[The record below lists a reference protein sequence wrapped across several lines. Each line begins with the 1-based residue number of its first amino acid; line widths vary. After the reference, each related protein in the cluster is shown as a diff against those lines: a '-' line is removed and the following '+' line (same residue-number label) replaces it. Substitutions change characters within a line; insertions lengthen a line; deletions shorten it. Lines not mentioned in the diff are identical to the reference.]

1 MAVKEYTCAYP
12 YCFHHGQKVSASEA
26 VVINKKY
33 YQWDCAA
40 TKKEIQQCAQSYVEY
55 TGNKDQYPIV
65 IRIINTMVF
74 KNNVPIDFI
83 SKRID
88 LGKDYYIGKP
98 VYLLYGIR
106 KLYWEHD
113 KKL

>member
-1 MAVKEYTCAYP
+1 
-12 YCFHHGQKVSASEA
+12 
-26 VVINKKY
+26 
-33 YQWDCAA
+33 
-40 TKKEIQQCAQSYVEY
+40 
-55 TGNKDQYPIV
+55 
-65 IRIINTMVF
+65 MVF